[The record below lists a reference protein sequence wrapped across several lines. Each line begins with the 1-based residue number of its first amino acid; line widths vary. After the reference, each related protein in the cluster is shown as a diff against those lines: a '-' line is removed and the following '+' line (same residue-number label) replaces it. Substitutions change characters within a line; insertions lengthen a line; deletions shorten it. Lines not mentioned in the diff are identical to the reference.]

1 MNFFCVYA
9 FKAMVFPNVVNQSEV
24 CFFGFALELRD
35 ERSLEIK
42 EAYSFFIIFLINDLI
57 DVVTLTLTH
66 I

>member
-1 MNFFCVYA
+1 
-9 FKAMVFPNVVNQSEV
+9 MVFPNIVNQSEV